1 MLSNTKIRS
10 FEVQL
15 SGQQKKQS
23 FIHEFLFNIE
33 ETNSEPSQTSKME
46 LLGKIVKGLMPLC
59 FFEQSSILGVMR
71 HWIKLLKFINNLY

>member
-1 MLSNTKIRS
+1 MLSNMKIRS

-33 ETNSEPSQTSKME
+33 EMNSEPSQTSKME
-46 LLGKIVKGLMPLC
+46 LLGRIVKGLMPLC
-59 FFEQSSILGVMR
+59 FFEQSSILGVMC
-71 HWIKLLKFINNLY
+71 HWIKFLKFINNL

>member
-1 MLSNTKIRS
+1 MLTNMKIRT

-33 ETNSEPSQTSKME
+33 KTNSEPSQTSKVE

-59 FFEQSSILGVMR
+59 FFEQSSILGVMHNR
-71 HWIKLLKFINNLY
+71 IKFLKFINNLY